1 MQKDYYQVLGIT
13 KSASKDD
20 IKKAFRSL
28 AHKYHP
34 DKKGGNADKFKE
46 VSEAYVVLS
55 DDKKRAEYDTYGRV
69 FTGEAGAQKG
79 GAQGF
84 GDFGFDFSQ
93 FTGGGGFDEFD
104 LGDIFGEVF
113 GGGRRD
119 RATRGRDISIDVEI
133 SFEESVFGTERKVL
147 LGKLGVCTHCKGSG
161 GEPGS
166 EVITCKTC
174 NGKGKIRETR
184 RSFLGNV
191 SVVRPCDECRGT
203 GKNFKSGCMQC
214 RGAGVERRQEE
225 ISVKVPSGI
234 DDGEM
239 IRMSGMGEAAA
250 GGVSGDLYVKV
261 HVKQHPIF
269 TKDGADLRA
278 DLHIKLTTA
287 LLGGEHSLATVDG
300 PLTVKIPEGVVHGEI
315 LRVRGKG
322 IPYEKG
328 KRGDLLIKLHIEI
341 PRKLSRDSRALV
353 EQLKSEGI

>member
-1 MQKDYYQVLGIT
+1 MGKDYYQVLGIS

-20 IKKAFRSL
+20 IKKAFRTL

-55 DDKKRAEYDTYGRV
+55 DEKKRAEYDTYGRV
-69 FTGEAGAQKG
+69 FTGEGGQQGG
-79 GAQGF
+79 GAGF

-93 FTGGGGFDEFD
+93 FTGDTGFDEFD
-104 LGDIFGEVF
+104 LGNIFGEMF
-113 GGGRRD
+113 GGGKRERT
-119 RATRGRDISIDVEI
+119 ARGRDISIDVEVP
-133 SFEESVFGTERKVL
+133 FEESVFGTERKVL
-147 LGKLGVCTHCKGSG
+147 LTKRATCSHCKGSG

-166 EVITCKTC
+166 EVTTCNTC

-203 GKNFKSGCMQC
+203 GKTFKNHCARC

-225 ISVKVPSGI
+225 ISIRVPSGI

-239 IRMSGMGEAAA
+239 IRMSGMGEAAS
-250 GGVSGDLYVKV
+250 GGVPGDLYVKV
-261 HVKQHPIF
+261 HVKRHPVF

-287 LLGGEHSLATVDG
+287 ILGGDQVLTTIDG
-300 PLTVKIPEGVVHGEI
+300 PLTIKIPEGITHGEI

-322 IPYEKG
+322 VPVDKN
-328 KRGDLLIKLHIEI
+328 KRGDLLIKIHIEI
-341 PRKLSRDSRALV
+341 PRKLSRDARSFIEKLRH
-353 EQLKSEGI
+353 EGM